1 MFGTDVRPC
10 GRIIVA
16 PPSGVNSSAGEE
28 RGDLLALAW
37 VERRTQI
44 RGTAQKHASVIDIA
58 HCQADRAVVEPESGV
73 IGAEA
78 PSCGYLS
85 SCL

>member
-16 PPSGVNSSAGEE
+16 PPSGVKSSAGEE

-37 VERRTQI
+37 VERRTQV

-58 HCQADRAVVEPESGV
+58 HGQADRAVVEPESGV